1 MLNVDVII
9 TGGDDDH
16 HQLGQFETGLR
27 VLSRV
32 IRSAALVTWLTA
44 DQWRGLNG
52 AGPLNCPAQ
61 APVNAF
67 TVVSH

>member
-1 MLNVDVII
+1 MKIMKIHGQI
-9 TGGDDDH
+9 TAFPAILRWQDH
-16 HQLGQFETGLR
+16 NSCKI
-27 VLSRV
+27 LSRV

-52 AGPLNCPAQ
+52 AGPSNCPAQ
-61 APVNAF
+61 TPVNAF